1 MRILSLEQNS
11 WIIFPIGMLAFFS
24 DSAQIPVT
32 TNLLWVTEVLSV
44 TQLLIDRFDQGYLNI
59 YLKMKR
65 HRSNEKRI

>member
-1 MRILSLEQNS
+1 
-11 WIIFPIGMLAFFS
+11 MLAFFS
-24 DSAQIPVT
+24 DSAQIPAT

-44 TQLLIDRFDQGYLNI
+44 TQLLIDRYDQEYLNI